1 MGLKERG
8 KVKKYIINLFNRF
21 FGFEKD
27 IDITSEV
34 KVLHR
39 RNVVLK
45 NITFISNLFYTL
57 ILFVLA
63 VITNETR
70 DWLFTALFFP
80 LTFFINII
88 IKRLIF
94 KDRHD
99 MTKQSVAMY
108 VMAVYIFVSTILFY
122 ARFYDTKLEM
132 AAYVLIYYAVVVVSL
147 YQSKGL
153 TLWSSI
159 GMLIVLTIIHFTLT
173 YSITTEFQGMGVGEF
188 LKAFVKHQ
196 SFGDVLL
203 RTLVFVIF
211 TIVVYSSVSIGEYM
225 QEERRRELLKRN
237 EIQADFT
244 ETVSE
249 LFQIIL
255 AMKSD
260 YLDYQN
266 SYLIAEMSDKLALY
280 SGLDKNAKEELK
292 CYVNVHLKIAE
303 IEPLISVEGVSEM
316 NFELLKEKTFLGK
329 EIARRIQVTQKSD
342 TIIRNAIDGVINEDF
357 IKEANKIQVDLIGQ
371 IILMAELYIGMR
383 SFKSYKR
390 PYTLAFTVNLFKK
403 YFKDFFSET
412 LFTRF

>member
-122 ARFYDTKLEM
+122 ARFYE
-132 AAYVLIYYAVVVVSL
+132 
-147 YQSKGL
+147 
-153 TLWSSI
+153 I
-159 GMLIVLTIIHFTLT
+159 GRAHV
-173 YSITTEFQGMGVGEF
+173 
-188 LKAFVKHQ
+188 
-196 SFGDVLL
+196 
-203 RTLVFVIF
+203 
-211 TIVVYSSVSIGEYM
+211 
-225 QEERRRELLKRN
+225 
-237 EIQADFT
+237 
-244 ETVSE
+244 
-249 LFQIIL
+249 
-255 AMKSD
+255 
-260 YLDYQN
+260 
-266 SYLIAEMSDKLALY
+266 
-280 SGLDKNAKEELK
+280 
-292 CYVNVHLKIAE
+292 
-303 IEPLISVEGVSEM
+303 
-316 NFELLKEKTFLGK
+316 
-329 EIARRIQVTQKSD
+329 
-342 TIIRNAIDGVINEDF
+342 
-357 IKEANKIQVDLIGQ
+357 
-371 IILMAELYIGMR
+371 
-383 SFKSYKR
+383 
-390 PYTLAFTVNLFKK
+390 
-403 YFKDFFSET
+403 
-412 LFTRF
+412 